1 MGNSLKAP
9 IVEFDLGDDPETRP
23 PVAPGDGRP
32 SQLLPVVRRHP
43 ETGVPTEGYL
53 RWGLI
58 PHNAPTRPRIR
69 PIHARAE
76 TITDKDIFR
85 DAYRRRRCVV
95 PMNCFYVHDRQ
106 RKPHAFGVKD
116 SPLFAV
122 AGIWENWRDPA
133 TDEWE
138 RTFATVTVEANVLIA
153 TYNDRMPAIL
163 RREDYARWLGTE
175 EDPRDVLR
183 TYPAEFMVLVRPRNR

>member
-1 MGNSLKAP
+1 MGNSLKVP
-9 IVEFDLGDDPETRP
+9 VVGFGFGDDRESCP
-23 PVAPGDGRP
+23 ALASGDGRP

-58 PHNAPTRPRIR
+58 PHDAPMRPRIQ

-76 TITDKDIFR
+76 TITDKDIFH

-95 PMNCFYVHDRQ
+95 PMNYFYVHDRQ
-106 RKPHAFGVKD
+106 RKPHAFAVKD
-116 SPLFAV
+116 CPLFGV

-133 TDEWE
+133 TGEWE
-138 RTFATVTVEANVLIA
+138 RTFATVTVEANELISPL
-153 TYNDRMPAIL
+153 NDRMPAIL
-163 RREDYARWLGTE
+163 RREHYARWLGVE
-175 EDPRDVLR
+175 EDPRDALR
-183 TYPAEFMVLVRPRNR
+183 PYPAELMTRARRR